1 MVSAYTMAFGGICA
15 SATLHLELIN
25 NTLHGPLLF
34 FERTPLGR
42 ILNRFTEDMA
52 TIDFVIPF
60 TIRSMI
66 NCVLQ
71 MTGTLCVIGVNTPVC
86 LATVPPLALL
96 YYGVQVLPVS
106 RHENR
111 CFIVKPRFYLRT
123 IVLTYLVFFYIETS
137 ILFYNH
143 GFISCNHGFIVHR
156 CFFVELWFVVEP
168 WVYLKTMVL
177 FSFRGAELPT
187 QGECSPS

>member
-1 MVSAYTMAFGGICA
+1 MYSSFTHFVGVLDMVSAYTMAFGGICA

-52 TIDFVIPF
+52 TIDFVMPF

-123 IVLTYLVFFYIETS
+123 IVLTYLVFF
-137 ILFYNH
+137 ILKPVFY
-143 GFISCNHGFIVHR
+143 FIAMVLFHV
-156 CFFVELWFVVEP
+156 
-168 WVYLKTMVL
+168 TMVL
-177 FSFRGAELPT
+177 LYTVVFS
-187 QGECSPS
+187 

>member
-1 MVSAYTMAFGGICA
+1 MYWTFAHFVGALDMVSAYTMAFGGICA
-15 SATLHLELIN
+15 SATLHLDLIN
-25 NTLHGPLLF
+25 NTLRGPLLF

-52 TIDFVIPF
+52 TIDFVMPF

-71 MTGTLCVIGVNTPVC
+71 MTGTLCVIGVTTPIC

-96 YYGVQVLPVS
+96 YYGVQVLPVA

-111 CFIVKPRFYLRT
+111 SSIVKPWFLSQNHSF
-123 IVLTYLVFFYIETS
+123 ILIGVFFILKP
-137 ILFYNH
+137 LFY
-143 GFISCNHGFIVHR
+143 FI
-156 CFFVELWFVVEP
+156 
-168 WVYLKTMVL
+168 TMVL
-177 FSFRGAELPT
+177 FDVTMVLF
-187 QGECSPS
+187 